1 MVRGSPGLAAMTDT
15 NVLSGTADASGV
27 FAAHQPLSKPLI
39 YALVAL
45 VVVGTAAF
53 HFSGPLSP
61 DVAWLITVSERIL
74 AGGRLYIDILE
85 PNPPMAGYLYMPP
98 VLLARAL
105 GIPPEPLVVLW
116 TILFGLVTTGF
127 AARVV
132 TEYRLLKHAELFWPV
147 SLLLVLSAWGEDFG
161 QREHFA
167 TMASLPLIVSLGL
180 RATGI
185 RPRAYLWII
194 AGLAGGFM
202 LAIKPHFALPILLA
216 VLYVAWRQRSIR
228 PVFAPEM
235 WLAGSLFV
243 AFLAATWLFYPAF
256 FENIVPVASTVYLP
270 DRRPLWLML
279 IVRVAVSFELITI
292 IVLLGFRRQIKLTPV
307 LGVIFFAAIGF
318 WLSYLAQGRGYP
330 YQILPGMA
338 LMGTFGLMGFLQQAD
353 GSRPLLQRAIPLI
366 GGVVLAI
373 MPMLDDIQAWNGRRA
388 LQDAVAVYGEG
399 LKIANI
405 TPDLTVGSPLH
416 RLVRGTLINS
426 PPGLLMSISAWR
438 LRLERN
444 PQGEWLERINA
455 VEDGER
461 TRLKYDL
468 QQQPPDIVV
477 TTNDGFDW
485 LEWAEKD
492 PDIKAMMV
500 GYEDIGQVKFAD
512 YYLRLLKRKGLEPKV

>member
-1 MVRGSPGLAAMTDT
+1 MTDT
-15 NVLSGTADASGV
+15 YVPSSPADANRLL
-27 FAAHQPLSKPLI
+27 AAQQPMSNALV

-45 VVVGTAAF
+45 VAIGTAAF

-61 DVAWLITVSERIL
+61 DVEWLITVSERIL
-74 AGGRLYIDILE
+74 DGGRLYIDILE

-98 VLLARAL
+98 VLLARAP
-105 GIPPEPLVVLW
+105 GMSPEPFVVLW
-116 TILFGLVTTGF
+116 TVLFGLVTTGF
-127 AARVV
+127 ATRVI
-132 TEYRLLKHAELFWPV
+132 TEHRLLKHPELFFPV
-147 SLLLVLSAWGEDFG
+147 ALLLVLSAWGEDFA

-167 TMASLPLIVSLGL
+167 TMACLPLIVSLGL

-185 RPRAYLWII
+185 RPRAYVWII

-216 VLYVAWRQRSIR
+216 VLYVAWRQRSVR
-228 PVFAPEM
+228 PIFAPEM

-243 AFLAATWLFYPAF
+243 AFIAATWLFYPAF
-256 FENIVPVASTVYLP
+256 YENIVPVASTVYLP

-279 IVRVAVSFELITI
+279 IVRAAVSFELITI
-292 IVLLGFRRQIKLTPV
+292 ISLLGFRKHIKLTPV
-307 LGVIFFAAIGF
+307 LGVMFFAALGF

-373 MPMLDDIQAWNGRRA
+373 MPMLDDLQAWSGRRA
-388 LQDAVAVYGEG
+388 LQEAVAVYGEG

-416 RLVRGTLINS
+416 RVVHGTLINS

-444 PQGEWLERINA
+444 PQGEWLDRIEA
-455 VEDGER
+455 VENGER
-461 TRLKYDL
+461 TQLKRDL
-468 QQQPPDIVV
+468 IRQPPDIIV

-492 PDIKAMMV
+492 PDIKAMMA
-500 GYEDIGQVKFAD
+500 GYVDIGQVKFAG
-512 YYLRLLKRKGLEPKV
+512 YYLRLLKRIGLEPKA